1 MERLRVQGITAG
13 GTQKNLQQLC
23 VRNNIPMEE
32 VIPKVQLGWEGK
44 QKGLLQVLWER
55 GWIDTSKINECTID
69 GTKDLL
75 GVRQKETSLKS
86 FDE

>member
-1 MERLRVQGITAG
+1 MEKLRAQGITAG

-23 VRNNIPMEE
+23 ARNNIPTEE
-32 VIPKVQLGWEGK
+32 VIPKIQLGWEGK

-55 GWIDTSKINECTID
+55 GWIDMTKINEYTID

-75 GVRQKETSLKS
+75 GV
-86 FDE
+86 